1 MEKKMHKPWL
11 YDTTGINGFQV
22 VAQRVERHGRSR
34 QIRNAHVL
42 ARCGTL
48 AVEELRTLLDWPPC
62 IAMVFLAIIL
72 KETAAYAVCDRDPS
86 QGRKRKTGMSDMT
99 LILTIASK
107 RSRDEKL
114 KCKACSEAGVV
125 PRKGELRRIRC
136 HDFGRMRC
144 YVEVDVRR
152 MRCPKCGKRFK
163 EKLPFV
169 TSPKARVTRAF
180 EWLIVSERET
190 ASISD
195 VAAKLG
201 VDWRTVKEAEKRVL
215 EAEYKTIDLKGVTR
229 IGIDE
234 LYVFG
239 NERKSRKF
247 ITVVR
252 DLDTGRVL
260 NVSRGKGEAA
270 LKMFT
275 YRLKRQKALKG
286 IKCVCMDMSNAYFA
300 WVAKNLGDDALIVFD
315 HFHVVMKMNEHINN
329 IRRMAMAQV
338 NADTRRRLAE
348 LAASDEDR
356 EAIKRMMLNAKKRQ
370 DKAKEYLKGNMRL
383 LLMNAEDIAEHPKAK
398 ARLDRTLAKYEDLK
412 AAYVLKENLR
422 AIYANAKTK
431 IDAAGLFADWIEE
444 ARATEVDD
452 LVSMAST
459 IEEHLTGILGFWEF
473 RGASNASVEGFNN
486 KIRWLI
492 KQAYGYRDFKF
503 FRLKVFDLPNLKS
516 DDRDW

>member
-1 MEKKMHKPWL
+1 M
-11 YDTTGINGFQV
+11 YVITGISGFQV

-34 QIRNAHVL
+34 EIRNAHVL

-48 AVEELRTLLDWPPC
+48 EVGELLFLLDKPPH
-62 IAMVFLAIIL
+62 IALAILGIIL
-72 KETAAYAVCDRDPS
+72 DATAAYAACDSPPS
-86 QGRKRKTGMSDMT
+86 HGRKRKTGMSNLT
-99 LILTIASK
+99 LVLTIASK
-107 RSRDEKL
+107 KSRDETV
-114 KCKACSEAGVV
+114 KCKGCAKTGVV
-125 PRKGELRRIRC
+125 PRKGEWRRIRC
-136 HDFGRMRC
+136 HDVGRMRC
-144 YVEVDVRR
+144 YVEVEVRR
-152 MRCPKCGKRFK
+152 MRCPGCGRLFK

-190 ASISD
+190 ASITD
-195 VAAKLG
+195 VAKKLG
-201 VDWRTVKEAEKRVL
+201 IDWRTVKEAEKRVL

-234 LYVFG
+234 LYVFA
-239 NERKSRKF
+239 NERKNRKF

-270 LKMFT
+270 LKEFA
-275 YRLKRQKALKG
+275 YRLRRQKAAKG

-300 WVAKNLGDDALIVFD
+300 WVSKNLGKDVLIVFD

-329 IRRMAMAQV
+329 IRRLAMAQV
-338 NADTRRRLAE
+338 NSDTRRRLAE
-348 LAASDEDR
+348 LAESDEDK
-356 EAIKRMMLNAKKRQ
+356 EAVRRLMLNAKKRQ

-383 LLMNAEDIAEHPKAK
+383 LLMNAEDVAEHPKAK
-398 ARLDRTLAKYEDLK
+398 ARLDRMLAKYTDIN
-412 AAYVLKENLR
+412 AAYILKEKLR
-422 AIYANAKTK
+422 SIYANAKTK
-431 IDAAGLFADWIEE
+431 LEAAGLFKDWIEE

-452 LVSMAST
+452 LVAMAGT
-459 IEEHLTGILGFWEF
+459 IEDHLTGILGFWEF

-492 KQAYGYRDFKF
+492 KQAYGYRDFKY
-503 FRLKVFDLPNLKS
+503 FRLKVFDLPNLKAR
-516 DDRDW
+516 DRDS

>member
-1 MEKKMHKPWL
+1 MHKPWL
-11 YDTTGINGFQV
+11 YVTTGINGFQV

-34 QIRNAHVL
+34 EIRNAHIL
-42 ARCGTL
+42 ARSGGLTI
-48 AVEELRTLLDWPPC
+48 EELKRLLEWPAC
-62 IAMVFLAIIL
+62 IALAFLAIIL
-72 KETAAYAVCDRDPS
+72 KETAAYAACDTPPS
-86 QGRKRKTGMSDMT
+86 QGRKRKTGMSDST
-99 LILTIASK
+99 LVLTIASK
-107 RSRDEKL
+107 RSRDESL
-114 KCKACSEAGVV
+114 KCKECSAQGVV

-152 MRCPKCGKRFK
+152 MRCPKCGKLFK

-195 VAAKLG
+195 VATKLG
-201 VDWRTVKEAEKRVL
+201 IDWRTVKEAEKRVL
-215 EAEYKTIDLKGVTR
+215 EADYKSIKLKGVTR

-234 LYVFG
+234 LYVFA

-286 IKCVCMDMSNAYFA
+286 IKCVCMDMSNAYYA
-300 WVAKNLGDDALIVFD
+300 WVGKNLNKDTLIVFD
-315 HFHVVMKMNEHINN
+315 HFHVIMKMNEHINN

-338 NADTRRRLAE
+338 NSDTRKRLAE
-348 LAASDEDR
+348 LATSDKDKET
-356 EAIKRMMLNAKKRQ
+356 IKRIMLNAKARQ
-370 DKAKEYLKGNMRL
+370 EKAKKYLKGNMKL

-398 ARLDRTLAKYEDLK
+398 ARLDRTLAKYADLN
-412 AAYVLKENLR
+412 AAYALKEKLR

-431 IDAAGLFADWIEE
+431 IEATGLFRDWIAE
-444 ARATEVDD
+444 ARVTEVDD

-459 IEEHLTGILGFWEF
+459 IEEHLAGILGFWEF

-492 KQAYGYRDFKF
+492 KQAYGYRDFKY
-503 FRLKVFDLPNLKS
+503 FRLKVFDLPNVKS
-516 DDRDW
+516 RDRDW

>member
-1 MEKKMHKPWL
+1 M
-11 YDTTGINGFQV
+11 YVITGISGFQV

-34 QIRNAHVL
+34 EIRNAHVL

-48 AVEELRTLLDWPPC
+48 EVGELLFLLDKPPH
-62 IAMVFLAIIL
+62 IALAILGIIL
-72 KETAAYAVCDRDPS
+72 DATAAYAACDSPPS
-86 QGRKRKTGMSDMT
+86 HGRKRKTGMSNLT
-99 LILTIASK
+99 LVLTIASK
-107 RSRDEKL
+107 KSRDETV
-114 KCKACSEAGVV
+114 KCKGCAKTGVV
-125 PRKGELRRIRC
+125 PRKGEWRRIRC
-136 HDFGRMRC
+136 HDVGRMRC
-144 YVEVDVRR
+144 YVEVEVRR
-152 MRCPKCGKRFK
+152 MRCPECGRLFK

-190 ASISD
+190 ASITD
-195 VAAKLG
+195 VAKKLG
-201 VDWRTVKEAEKRVL
+201 IDWRTVKEAEKRVL

-234 LYVFG
+234 LYVFA
-239 NERKSRKF
+239 NERKNRKF

-270 LKMFT
+270 LKEFA
-275 YRLKRQKALKG
+275 YRLRRQKAAKG

-300 WVAKNLGDDALIVFD
+300 WVAKNLGKDVLIVFD

-329 IRRMAMAQV
+329 IRRLAMAQV
-338 NADTRRRLAE
+338 NSDTRRRLAE
-348 LAASDEDR
+348 LAESDEDK
-356 EAIKRMMLNAKKRQ
+356 EAVRRLMLNAKKRQ

-383 LLMNAEDIAEHPKAK
+383 LLMNAEDVAEHPKAK
-398 ARLDRTLAKYEDLK
+398 ARLDRMLAKYTDIN
-412 AAYVLKENLR
+412 AAYILKEKLR
-422 AIYANAKTK
+422 SIYANAKTK
-431 IDAAGLFADWIEE
+431 AEAAGLFRDWIEE

-452 LVSMAST
+452 LAAMAST
-459 IEEHLTGILGFWEF
+459 IEDHLAGILGFWEF

-492 KQAYGYRDFKF
+492 KQAYGYRDFKY
-503 FRLKVFDLPNLKS
+503 FRLKVFDLPNLKA
-516 DDRDW
+516 RDGDC

>member
-1 MEKKMHKPWL
+1 MHKPWL
-11 YDTTGINGFQV
+11 YVTTGINGFQV

-34 QIRNAHVL
+34 EIRNAHVL
-42 ARCGTL
+42 ARCGSL
-48 AVEELRTLLDWPPC
+48 SVEELRALLDLPAC
-62 IAMVFLAIIL
+62 IALAFLAIIL
-72 KETAAYAVCDRDPS
+72 KETAAYAARDTPPS
-86 QGRKRKTGMSDMT
+86 QGRKRKTGMSDST
-99 LILTIASK
+99 LVLTIASK

-114 KCKACSEAGVV
+114 TCKACSEAGVV

-152 MRCPKCGKRFK
+152 MRCPKCGKLFK

-215 EAEYKTIDLKGVTR
+215 QADYKTIKLKGVTR

-234 LYVFG
+234 LYVFA

-286 IKCVCMDMSNAYFA
+286 IKCVCMDMSNAYYA
-300 WVAKNLGDDALIVFD
+300 WVGKNLSKDTLIVFD
-315 HFHVVMKMNEHINN
+315 HFHVIMKMNEHINN

-338 NADTRRRLAE
+338 NSDTRKRLTE
-348 LAASDEDR
+348 LATSDKDKET
-356 EAIKRMMLNAKKRQ
+356 IKRIMLNAKARQ
-370 DKAKEYLKGNMRL
+370 EKAKKYLKGNMKL
-383 LLMNAEDIAEHPKAK
+383 LLMNAEEIAEHPKAK
-398 ARLDRTLAKYEDLK
+398 ARLDRTLAKYADLN
-412 AAYVLKENLR
+412 AAYALKEKLR

-431 IDAAGLFADWIEE
+431 VEATGLFKDWIAE
-444 ARATEVDD
+444 ARVTEVDD

-459 IEEHLTGILGFWEF
+459 IEEHLAGILGFWEF

-492 KQAYGYRDFKF
+492 KQAYGYRDFKY
-503 FRLKVFDLPNLKS
+503 FRLKVFDLPNVKS
-516 DDRDW
+516 RDRDW